1 MSDLADKLV
10 DRMLN
15 PDQSKLIQDVIDI
28 EIEKSRADASQ
39 SMTDAA
45 TDRQQL
51 GVATDKAMKEV
62 DDPRIKNLLLVNFQF
77 AVEGSKPK
85 RRRR

>member
-1 MSDLADKLV
+1 
-10 DRMLN
+10 
-15 PDQSKLIQDVIDI
+15 
-28 EIEKSRADASQ
+28 
-39 SMTDAA
+39 
-45 TDRQQL
+45 
-51 GVATDKAMKEV
+51 MKEV